1 MSDIPNPRPKGRPRI
16 LPIPKRTKVSR
27 ACDLCKHHKRKCN
40 GDQPC
45 FYCKD
50 KSLNCTYLKADGR
63 SKKSK
68 TQKQQQQGQI
78 GQGNS
83 AGTTPSTTTS
93 SSISEQ
99 GGIINGNG
107 NGNGNGMAFPGA
119 LPLPDTSL
127 NSIGQPIMNINS
139 INNSNNNM
147 NSMTNN
153 NTMNN
158 NNMSIMNTMNAMNP
172 MTTNNID
179 NNNNNIHNN
188 TNNTNNIMNNKSESE
203 AEIEPEIPSLPNSP
217 NSSRRPSAK
226 SSVPNSVN
234 SNGIADPSPYPNPD
248 CDENDELA
256 QVSLSMIC
264 KSLQTALSNDD
275 NSNIISYFRKKKAAE
290 SKQEGLSN
298 LNGQHTR
305 LLCSQGGDT
314 RFFGESSALSL
325 VSECRA
331 LFLDILGESTFTNDP
346 QQQFI
351 HDELV
356 DFTKHIVPVQLPR
369 KEEAKVLIDLFKT
382 NINDT
387 FYVFNMRYLNN
398 MMDEIYS
405 NPILA
410 STKKLC
416 LLHLVFAIGV
426 LFVEYSPEMEFDLP
440 PLIRFL
446 ESAEELM
453 RNNIYDGKLWMVE
466 ANFLKYFYFQAC
478 CNRSNSWIS
487 LGTSI
492 RFAQALGMHRKV
504 INDRIENK
512 EVSIHRRRLW
522 RSLYVCDCV
531 SSVNLGRPLMIN
543 TYDYDDINFPLD
555 QLILPG
561 DDEVE
566 KIRIIAQNATSDS
579 AVINRLIIDNNFK
592 SQINLKDSNS
602 LALQLKLWS
611 IELPPQLQLSKTLE
625 EEITLGTNPNN
636 YLLVFVHIGQLYG
649 IMALTRPFLVY
660 VAIRKLKPK
669 TKREVGNEKEL
680 MPFCKAAIKAA
691 FLCIKL
697 IKAFCTNT
705 NRKEVFTIQSATFF
719 AAILLGF
726 TLLEQSKSKKA
737 DKHYMSVIKDSINDA
752 ITILKTFPF
761 NATCNRWS
769 QHLIYMLEALNMA
782 SPVTDTSPTSSMSS
796 EIQHFN
802 DELVMWNNQSN
813 TFEQLL
819 NFQQYF
825 VPNDVDILNNN
836 YLDAFNYTN
845 SYKYNM

>member
-1 MSDIPNPRPKGRPRI
+1 MTEIPTPRPKGRPRI

-50 KSLNCTYLKADGR
+50 KMLNCTYLKADGR

-68 TQKQQQQGQI
+68 SQQQRT
-78 GQGNS
+78 GQGSSTSPSS
-83 AGTTPSTTTS
+83 A

-99 GGIINGNG
+99 GGIGSFTG
-107 NGNGNGMAFPGA
+107 G

-127 NSIGQPIMNINS
+127 NSIDH
-139 INNSNNNM
+139 
-147 NSMTNN
+147 
-153 NTMNN
+153 
-158 NNMSIMNTMNAMNP
+158 
-172 MTTNNID
+172 TTVQNGIH
-179 NNNNNIHNN
+179 NNNIHNN
-188 TNNTNNIMNNKSESE
+188 TILNNNNNNDNKSESE
-203 AEIEPEIPSLPNSP
+203 GEIEPEIPSLTNSP
-217 NSSRRPSAK
+217 NSSSRRTSTM
-226 SSVPNSVN
+226 STVPNTAN
-234 SNGIADPSPYPNPD
+234 TNGIQDPSPYPVPD
-248 CDENDELA
+248 EEDELA

-275 NSNIISYFRKKKAAE
+275 NSNVISYFRKKRAADAKE
-290 SKQEGLSN
+290 EGLSN

-305 LLCSQGGDT
+305 LLSSQGGDI

-331 LFLDILGESTFTNDP
+331 LFHDILGESTFTNDP
-346 QQQFI
+346 AQQFI

-356 DFTKHIVPVQLPR
+356 DFTKHIVPVQLPK
-369 KEEAKVLIDLFKT
+369 KEEARILIDLFKK

-387 FYVFNMRYLNN
+387 FYVFSMRYLNS
-398 MMDEIYS
+398 MFEEIYA
-405 NPILA
+405 NPVLA

-426 LFVEYSPEMEFDLP
+426 LFVEYSPEMDLDLP
-440 PLIRFL
+440 GLIRFL

-453 RNNIYDGKLWMVE
+453 RNNVYDGKLWMVE

-487 LGTSI
+487 LGTAI

-504 INDRIENK
+504 INDRIENR
-512 EVSIHRRRLW
+512 EISIHRRRLW

-543 TYDYDDINFPLD
+543 TYDYDDINYPLD
-555 QLILPG
+555 QLLLPG
-561 DDEVE
+561 DDNEERV
-566 KIRIIAQNATSDS
+566 RIIAQNATCDS
-579 AVINRLIIDNNFK
+579 ALINRLIIDNNFK

-705 NRKEVFTIQSATFF
+705 RRKEVFTIQSATFF

-726 TLLEQSKSKKA
+726 TLLEQSKSKKG
-737 DKHYMSVIKDSINDA
+737 DKHYMLVIKGSINDA

-761 NATCNRWS
+761 NATCNRWA
-769 QHLIYMLEALNMA
+769 QHLVYMLEALNMA
-782 SPVTDTSPTSSMSS
+782 SPVSDTSPTSSMTS
-796 EIQHFN
+796 EIQNFN
-802 DELVMWNNQSN
+802 DELVMWNQSN
-813 TFEQLL
+813 PFDQLL

-845 SYKYNM
+845 SYKYNI